1 MARKDPFDDDDNE
14 TTNTPSPEP
23 TDEKPEKLS
32 VEPDPNDD
40 DAEQEGDTEEKKAER
55 RERRKERG
63 TLRAAAE
70 EERRRRE
77 DLERQLTEERAARAA
92 TEQTA
97 RMVAEYAR
105 SQAQPQVDPWQQ
117 AIENEVQPKRQ
128 ALMAEH
134 RQLAESGKY
143 TPEEQKRLALEWN
156 KLDQRQQE
164 IITHKALYYRD
175 LQAQQTVPQQE
186 ERARI
191 IAANEQIKIRYP
203 DILQNPQAAEYMNLT
218 FMRMTRAEGKPNT
231 WDTGDLAAAET
242 RRAFKMGNRPAPD
255 AATKARYSGVGGGAN
270 GHTNGDGKIEM
281 TGRFKKLAES
291 LYPDMPP
298 AKAHKKWAEG
308 PGKKIL
314 ASEE

>member
-14 TTNTPSPEP
+14 TTQPTPEP
-23 TDEKPEKLS
+23 AEEKGEKLS
-32 VEPDPNDD
+32 VEPDPNDED
-40 DAEQEGDTEEKKAER
+40 SEQSTDTEEQKAAR

-70 EERRRRE
+70 DERKRRE
-77 DLERQLTEERAARAA
+77 DAERVANEAVARATA
-92 TEQTA
+92 AETTA
-97 RMVAEYAR
+97 RLWAEQSR
-105 SQAQPQVDPWQQ
+105 QSQPQVDPWAQ
-117 AIENEVQPKRQ
+117 AIENEVTPRRQ

-134 RQLAESGKY
+134 RQLVESQKY
-143 TPEEQKRLALEWN
+143 TPEEQRRLAAEWN
-156 KLDQRQQE
+156 KLDIRQQE
-164 IITHKALYYRD
+164 IITHKQLYYRD
-175 LQAQQTVPQQE
+175 LQAQQTAPQME
-186 ERARI
+186 ERQRL
-191 IAANEQIKIRYP
+191 IALNEQIKVRYP
-203 DILQNPQAAEYMNLT
+203 DIIANEDAARWMNYRFMQMVQAE
-218 FMRMTRAEGKPNT
+218 RKPNT
-231 WDTGDLAAAET
+231 FETGDLAAAET
-242 RRAFKMGNRPAPD
+242 RRAFKMGTRPAPD

-281 TGRFKKLAES
+281 IPRFRKLAES